1 MWNQTQQARLEEI
14 DTELKRMSGYKSH
27 QLSDKQSAHME
38 RLVDE
43 GYELVAKRDTHK
55 AALRLA
61 GSASPAEYG
70 MSNVNPGDGAS
81 GYSFASQ
88 ASKSVINDPREQ
100 KAAEHG
106 LAARK
111 HIGPSPY
118 LMSDK
123 QMRDIY
129 AAGRSNMSFGTTIGK
144 GADSNMDLIHKTVSE
159 GAVGS
164 LLPPILLPNAF
175 PLRLEPTR
183 IAEYFPA
190 VNAEG
195 QAITFLQHRGNTL
208 AASGAGM
215 SVAENAEKP
224 ELGMNLQ
231 AVTVPFS
238 VVAAIEP
245 ISKQMWT
252 DFESVAEFLPR
263 EISNQVIQGE
273 NYQIISGSGTTP
285 DQTGLLH
292 VSGTLTRAFTS
303 GGSDTEIDT
312 ILEAANDIR
321 VGPSYANA
329 DLVILNPQDWLSL
342 RQIKTTFDSYVLKQN
357 DPGELGGIDHLF
369 QLRVAQTT
377 SIPQGTALVLDTS
390 IAVNIFRRWGL
401 TVEVNPWAGDEFK
414 ANQLIVRAETRFGV
428 GCIYPKAVCKVTNL
442 FPPAS

>member
-1 MWNQTQQARLEEI
+1 MWTKGQEARLEEI
-14 DTELKRMSGYKSH
+14 NAELKRMTGYKASE
-27 QLSDKQSAHME
+27 LSDKQAKHMS

-43 GYELVAKRDTHK
+43 GEALLVQRDTYK
-55 AALRLA
+55 KGVSM
-61 GSASPAEYG
+61 GSYASPAEWG
-70 MSNVNPGDGAS
+70 RADTNPGQS
-81 GYSFASQ
+81 GYSFASH
-88 ASKSVINDPREQ
+88 ASKSVIDDPREQ

-111 HIGPSPY
+111 HVGPSPY

-129 AAGRSNMSFGTTIGK
+129 AAGCSNMSFGTTVGK
-144 GADSNMDLIHKTVSE
+144 GADRNMSLIDKTVSE

-190 VNAEG
+190 VAAEG
-195 QAITFLQHRGNTL
+195 QAITFLQHSGNQL

-215 SVAENAEKP
+215 SVAENATKP
-224 ELGMNLQ
+224 LLGMNLQ

-273 NYQIISGSGTTP
+273 NYQIISGSGTAP
-285 DQTGLLH
+285 DQTGLLN
-292 VSGTLTRAFTS
+292 VSGVLTRAFTS

-312 ILEAANDIR
+312 ILEAATAIR
-321 VGPSYANA
+321 TGPSYANA
-329 DLVILNPQDWLSL
+329 D
-342 RQIKTTFDSYVLKQN
+342 
-357 DPGELGGIDHLF
+357 
-369 QLRVAQTT
+369 
-377 SIPQGTALVLDTS
+377 
-390 IAVNIFRRWGL
+390 
-401 TVEVNPWAGDEFK
+401 
-414 ANQLIVRAETRFGV
+414 
-428 GCIYPKAVCKVTNL
+428 
-442 FPPAS
+442 

>member
-1 MWNQTQQARLEEI
+1 M
-14 DTELKRMSGYKSH
+14 
-27 QLSDKQSAHME
+27 
-38 RLVDE
+38 
-43 GYELVAKRDTHK
+43 
-55 AALRLA
+55 
-61 GSASPAEYG
+61 
-70 MSNVNPGDGAS
+70 
-81 GYSFASQ
+81 
-88 ASKSVINDPREQ
+88 EQ
-100 KAAEHG
+100 KAADHG

-123 QMRDIY
+123 QLRDIY

-144 GADSNMDLIHKTVSE
+144 GAEGNMGLVDKTVSE

-175 PLRLEPTR
+175 PLRLEPVR

-190 VNAEG
+190 INAEG
-195 QAITFLQHRGNTL
+195 QAITFLQHQGNTL

-215 SVAENAEKP
+215 SVAENATKP
-224 ELGMNLQ
+224 ELGMTLE
-231 AVTVPFS
+231 AVTVPFT
-238 VVAAIEP
+238 VVAAVET
-245 ISKQMWT
+245 ISKQLWT

-273 NYQIISGSGTTP
+273 NYQILSGSGTAP
-285 DQTGLLH
+285 DQTGLLN
-292 VSGTLTRAFTS
+292 VAGIQTRAFAT

-321 VGPSYANA
+321 VGAAYANA
-329 DLVILNPQDWLSL
+329 DLVILNPKDWLSL
-342 RQIKTTFDSYVLKQN
+342 RQLKTTFNSYVLKQN

-377 SIPQGTALVLDTS
+377 SMPQGEALVLDTS
-390 IAVNIFRRWGL
+390 IAVNVFRRWGL
-401 TVEVNPWAGDEFK
+401 TVEVNPWAGTEFV

-428 GCIYPKAVCKVTNL
+428 GAIYPKAICKLTGL
-442 FPPAS
+442 FP